1 MPKILVLTK
10 RQYTHKDLLDDRFGR
25 LREIPLELARRG
37 HRVTGLCLSYRSRE
51 EDWVSDG
58 PVRWKSINAGLSK
71 VYVRD
76 QWIEPAIEV
85 GIGPTSDV
93 ALCREEPR
101 PTPNTCHDG
110 YALGGLRFR
119 PLRESDRV
127 LRPFVHLL
135 LGAYWKGTGLED
147 PDLLPG
153 TFAIQT
159 GGGIDI
165 RSPASI
171 HGIRVS
177 GDYRHVFD
185 GERGRHQLQFVIA
198 YFLGWRGP

>member
-1 MPKILVLTK
+1 MRFELSVAVLFSLLAVAPA
-10 RQYTHKDLLDDRFGR
+10 QAQLEGLALFGFIFPNELSVGVGGVGDLSPSQMSL
-25 LREIPLELARRG
+25 
-37 HRVTGLCLSYRSRE
+37 
-51 EDWVSDG
+51 
-58 PVRWKSINAGLSK
+58 SINAGLSK